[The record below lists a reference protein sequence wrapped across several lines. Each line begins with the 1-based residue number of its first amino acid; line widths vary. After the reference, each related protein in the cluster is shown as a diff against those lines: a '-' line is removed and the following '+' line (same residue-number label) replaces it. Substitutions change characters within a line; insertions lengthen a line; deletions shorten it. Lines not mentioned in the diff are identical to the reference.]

1 MQVVHCFF
9 GGGFG
14 VLPTRDTSPKT
25 FPSLPGAHLSS
36 LVSAGHN
43 QPHLSFQIPP
53 GQDSEAQGLEAPL
66 QLLTVDVGAF
76 SSRQTRVSGEIDVIE
91 DQAVSAGICF
101 QLINLAGTR
110 HN

>member
-1 MQVVHCFF
+1 MVHCFF
-9 GGGFG
+9 VGGFWCAAKIQ
-14 VLPTRDTSPKT
+14 DTSPKA

-53 GQDSEAQGLEAPL
+53 GQDGEAQGLEAPL
-66 QLLTVDVGAF
+66 QLLTVNVRAF
-76 SSRQTRVSGEIDVIE
+76 SGGQTRVSAEIDVIE
-91 DQAVSAGICF
+91 DQAMSTGIRF
-101 QLINLAGTR
+101 HLIILEGTR